1 VSTKSYA
8 HSRPL
13 KVLMKDVVSP
23 VPPEE
28 VRAVI
33 RKCLEDAAL
42 VNYTRICNEAKIER
56 ILVHRDRHLTLRF
69 RAHGHG
75 RQSTAENRRYDP
87 SDRAVHRPVERERG
101 TSWRGNNLFLE

>member
-1 VSTKSYA
+1 
-8 HSRPL
+8 
-13 KVLMKDVVSP
+13 MKDVVSP

-56 ILVHRDRHLTLRF
+56 SLTYIILISIFPLNSNWEYLQNEW
-69 RAHGHG
+69 GKM
-75 RQSTAENRRYDP
+75 
-87 SDRAVHRPVERERG
+87 
-101 TSWRGNNLFLE
+101 

>member
-1 VSTKSYA
+1 MI
-8 HSRPL
+8 

-42 VNYTRICNEAKIER
+42 VNYTRICNEARIER
-56 ILVHRDRHLTLRF
+56 NNAFNPIF
-69 RAHGHG
+69 SYMICG
-75 RQSTAENRRYDP
+75 RTIWLIKNYEDKSFLD
-87 SDRAVHRPVERERG
+87 
-101 TSWRGNNLFLE
+101 TSVL

>member
-1 VSTKSYA
+1 
-8 HSRPL
+8 
-13 KVLMKDVVSP
+13 MKDVVSP

-56 ILVHRDRHLTLRF
+56 TYSVDLAIEHCRSRANGNGYLRLSEDRRHGP
-69 RAHGHG
+69 GHG
-75 RQSTAENRRYDP
+75 VVYRL
-87 SDRAVHRPVERERG
+87 VEGERG
-101 TSWRGNNLFLE
+101 APRRGTVHLLSFIVSSHKNLSV

>member
-1 VSTKSYA
+1 
-8 HSRPL
+8 
-13 KVLMKDVVSP
+13 MKDVVSP

-56 ILVHRDRHLTLRF
+56 LLFSISLLSWHSKIIPIFAERMGQDVSPAQRIDDMIRITELCVDLLKENEEH
-69 RAHGHG
+69 HGEVSG
-75 RQSTAENRRYDP
+75 KK
-87 SDRAVHRPVERERG
+87 
-101 TSWRGNNLFLE
+101 

>member
-1 VSTKSYA
+1 MLE
-8 HSRPL
+8 R
-13 KVLMKDVVSP
+13 VLMKDVVSP

-56 ILVHRDRHLTLRF
+56 TYWVGSAIDCCSSRTHGTRYFRVTKNRRHGS
-69 RAHGHG
+69 GHG
-75 RQSTAENRRYDP
+75 T
-87 SDRAVHRPVERERG
+87 VH
-101 TSWRGNNLFLE
+101 

>member
-1 VSTKSYA
+1 
-8 HSRPL
+8 
-13 KVLMKDVVSP
+13 MKDVVSP

-56 ILVHRDRHLTLRF
+56 IHFFIFTQLIKKLIFFNLERMGTDVSPQQRIEDMIRVTELCIDLLKENEEH
-69 RAHGHG
+69 HG
-75 RQSTAENRRYDP
+75 E
-87 SDRAVHRPVERERG
+87 V
-101 TSWRGNNLFLE
+101 F

>member
-1 VSTKSYA
+1 
-8 HSRPL
+8 
-13 KVLMKDVVSP
+13 MKDVVSP

-56 ILVHRDRHLTLRF
+56 KKAKLYKVKKAL
-69 RAHGHG
+69 
-75 RQSTAENRRYDP
+75 
-87 SDRAVHRPVERERG
+87 
-101 TSWRGNNLFLE
+101 